1 MFSVLRSSA
10 LDRPERAESGVRVV
24 RAPSEAASLRRVE
37 LGLVAQPGT
46 AAMRGACSAPAT
58 GPTRIRTLHASCLV
72 RDGSAPTLGLSSYV
86 VLVELGS
93 IAADG
98 ISLLTPDILSM
109 LLTSLTSEIQP
120 DILNHA
126 LASICAGAH
135 TGAWVSLTLGFSRDL

>member
-1 MFSVLRSSA
+1 
-10 LDRPERAESGVRVV
+10 
-24 RAPSEAASLRRVE
+24 
-37 LGLVAQPGT
+37 
-46 AAMRGACSAPAT
+46 MRGACSAPAT
-58 GPTRIRTLHASCLV
+58 GPTRIRTLRASCLV

-135 TGAWVSLTLGFSRDL
+135 TGAWASLTLGFSRDL